1 MTLRNTLFACA
12 VLMLLGVHAQTRT
25 QRAEIQWGDVLV
37 EKTHGNFV
45 RMIDRTPDA
54 MYQLM
59 TTNKDGYHVQR
70 TDLTMN
76 TVYMKPIE
84 LEMGKVELAL
94 EDIHIV
100 GDKIIVFASI
110 YDKKADEK
118 NLFMKAYT
126 TADMKSVSMFT
137 KVARIGVESK
147 RNQGAFET
155 KVSPDGSKILI
166 YVEDP
171 FEKKEFDR
179 FAVKVFSKDLEKLW
193 EDDIEMPYS
202 DQEFLMEEMQVDNDG
217 SVICVGVKYA
227 AKQEARQL
235 KREGQVTYEYHIL
248 VYWKG
253 QEKPVDEPLVV
264 KDKFLQDLTLSLGKD
279 GDVYCVG
286 FYSEKGTWG
295 IRGTFFLRIDRAT
308 KTIVHQSF
316 KEFDTDFIT
325 AYMTDKEEQKAT
337 KKAERKGES
346 LEMYEYEMRDNIKRE
361 DGGAVV
367 VAEQYYMWVETI
379 RTTNANGSVS
389 TRTVYHYVYNDIIV
403 VSIAPSGD
411 IEWNAKVPK
420 RQHSTNDGGYYSS
433 YAMTLKGGKIYL
445 LFNDNGEN
453 LFLKDGDKV
462 QQFEVTGKDALV
474 TLATIDEDGITHR
487 EALFSPEKRDAKVC
501 PKDCITLEDERMF
514 LYASRKKEYR
524 FGLITFD

>member
-1 MTLRNTLFACA
+1 
-12 VLMLLGVHAQTRT
+12 
-25 QRAEIQWGDVLV
+25 
-37 EKTHGNFV
+37 
-45 RMIDRTPDA
+45 
-54 MYQLM
+54 
-59 TTNKDGYHVQR
+59 
-70 TDLTMN
+70 
-76 TVYMKPIE
+76 
-84 LEMGKVELAL
+84 
-94 EDIHIV
+94 
-100 GDKIIVFASI
+100 
-110 YDKKADEK
+110 
-118 NLFMKAYT
+118 
-126 TADMKSVSMFT
+126 
-137 KVARIGVESK
+137 
-147 RNQGAFET
+147 
-155 KVSPDGSKILI
+155 
-166 YVEDP
+166 
-171 FEKKEFDR
+171 
-179 FAVKVFSKDLEKLW
+179 
-193 EDDIEMPYS
+193 
-202 DQEFLMEEMQVDNDG
+202 
-217 SVICVGVKYA
+217 
-227 AKQEARQL
+227 
-235 KREGQVTYEYHIL
+235 
-248 VYWKG
+248 
-253 QEKPVDEPLVV
+253 
-264 KDKFLQDLTLSLGKD
+264 
-279 GDVYCVG
+279 VYCAG
-286 FYSEKGTWG
+286 FYSEKGTWS

-308 KTIVHQSF
+308 KTIVRQSF

-474 TLATIDEDGITHR
+474 TLATIDEDGIPLRLPQEGVPVRPDHVRLMTRVSLASCVGEPPSSAPQWRSPRPCYRACRRCGRAPVAGCHR
-487 EALFSPEKRDAKVC
+487 
-501 PKDCITLEDERMF
+501 
-514 LYASRKKEYR
+514 
-524 FGLITFD
+524 